1 MRLRDGRLAGLSIIK
16 TMSAAHV
23 DHETLKEVRA
33 MATELRE
40 RRAQDDSKFSGD
52 AVAILPND
60 GKPQRVYLSGADVEV
75 LKWTA
80 NEFRW
85 EVEHAEVGGY
95 HRKCK
100 AALEVLERLTKGSE

>member
-40 RRAQDDSKFSGD
+40 RRA
-52 AVAILPND
+52 
-60 GKPQRVYLSGADVEV
+60 ADLTSDEVEA
-75 LKWTA
+75 LKWLHEVATTLNRFGSGQSNKGDERTA
-80 NEFRW
+80 T
-85 EVEHAEVGGY
+85 
-95 HRKCK
+95 
-100 AALEVLERLTKGSE
+100 ALEVLERLTKGSE